1 MDQTPPPPHPLRVLI
16 VEDYEDARESLCLVI
31 GLWGFDC
38 KTAADGPGALQAAAD
53 FLPDVV
59 LMDIG
64 LPEMD
69 GYEVARAVRKLP
81 GLSRTLFIAVT
92 GYGHL
97 SRQGRPDGDDFL
109 TYLLKPADL
118 DQLRK
123 LLNLCSLRRGT
134 PLTGARSAADMPPS
148 SSPA

>member
-1 MDQTPPPPHPLRVLI
+1 MHQEPPRPSRLRVLI
-16 VEDYEDARESLCLVI
+16 VEDYDDARESLCLVI

-38 KTAADGPGALQAAAD
+38 KTAADGPAALQTAAD

-64 LPEMD
+64 LPDMD
-69 GYEVARAVRKLP
+69 GYKVARAMRQLP

-97 SRQGRPDGDDFL
+97 SRQGRPDNDDFL

-118 DQLRK
+118 DQLHE
-123 LLNLCSLRRGT
+123 LLSLCSLRCSNTLFGER
-134 PLTGARSAADMPPS
+134 LTTGMPPS